1 MVVVVVCTGVEA
13 VAVLSD
19 EVAGTVV
26 LDVATVDAV
35 VVVVRCSVVAVLAGS
50 VSAPPAVETVADGGV
65 VDG

>member
-1 MVVVVVCTGVEA
+1 M
-13 VAVLSD
+13 LSD

-26 LDVATVDAV
+26 LDVATVDSV

-50 VSAPPAVETVADGGV
+50 VSATPAVETVADVGV